1 MRYQMQAQSGPYRAQ
16 LIEGLCL
23 AVEDKG
29 YAAATI
35 GDIVAHA
42 KVSKRTFYE
51 EFDDKVD
58 CFLAAYR
65 KLSEQAMQAIAAA
78 IVPSD
83 PWERQVETAVRAY
96 LAALDARPALTRTF
110 FLEILAAGKRALQL
124 RREVLQSFAE
134 LTRSFV
140 DEARRRH
147 PQFKRLS
154 PSMATAITGGINE
167 LLLLKMEK
175 GTRMNDLAE
184 TAVELVRAAVRA

>member
-1 MRYQMQAQSGPYRAQ
+1 MRYQMQGQSGPYRAQ

-29 YAAATI
+29 YAATTI
-35 GDIVAHA
+35 RDIVFHA

-51 EFDDKVD
+51 EFADKQE

-65 KLSEQAMQAIAAA
+65 ELSEQTMQAMAAA
-78 IVPSD
+78 IDPSHS
-83 PWERQVETAVRAY
+83 WERQVETAVRAY

-110 FLEILAAGKRALQL
+110 FLEILAAGKRALAV
-124 RREVLQSFAE
+124 RREVLQEFAE

-140 DEARRRH
+140 EEARRRH
-147 PQFKRLS
+147 PQLKRMS

-167 LLLLKMEK
+167 LMLLKMEK
-175 GTRMNDLAE
+175 GARMNDLAE